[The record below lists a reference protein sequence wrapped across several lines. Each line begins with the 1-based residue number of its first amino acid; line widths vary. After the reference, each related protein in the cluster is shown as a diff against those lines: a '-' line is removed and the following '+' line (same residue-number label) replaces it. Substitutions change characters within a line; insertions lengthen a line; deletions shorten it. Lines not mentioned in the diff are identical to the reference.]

1 MNNMVTLMD
10 SLARDKDLL
19 SKSLGDLL
27 GLVRL
32 VVRDDL
38 DGTEDSLAGSWVNQN
53 DPCVDFYIALR
64 PAWLVDTPDDR
75 QVKTCVTVD
84 TESCSWSVRMVV
96 DCEDGEI
103 ESWGEINFG
112 RDEVKEYVTPI
123 QEMLD
128 TIRGQYDRKLWEEN
142 SKAGKTLVSGA
153 VEVSGRIAKHAEAIR
168 RICKK
173 SGVRLYVDR
182 SLENG
187 PVVRVVPGGLSV
199 TSRRDGGAGI
209 PAAGFPRVDLELMF
223 YNSEYDKFGMG

>member
-1 MNNMVTLMD
+1 MTNFVTLMD
-10 SLARDKDLL
+10 GIASDKGILSKRFEDLL
-19 SKSLGDLL
+19 RLI
-27 GLVRL
+27 RL
-32 VVRDDL
+32 VVNDDL
-38 DGTEDSLAGSWVNQN
+38 DGTEDSLVGSWVDQ
-53 DPCVDFYIALR
+53 DDTCVDFYIALR
-64 PAWLVDTPDDR
+64 PAWLVGAPDNR

-84 TESCSWSVRMVV
+84 TESRSWSVRMVV

-103 ESWGEINFG
+103 ESWGEVNFG

-187 PVVRVVPGGLSV
+187 PVVRVVPDGLSV
-199 TSRRDGGAGI
+199 ASRRDGGAGI
-209 PAAGFPRVDLELMF
+209 PAASFPRVDLELLF
-223 YNSEYDKFGMG
+223 YNSEHDKFGRG